1 MKISPAFLA
10 ASVLILIWLISSW
23 SALIQLSGGRAR
35 RFEAKNRQLSK
46 KMEEWIENKPRYE
59 TVLRFLVMIVVSCLA
74 LAVYH
79 VVKTNSAS
87 FPVEA
92 RIAVFLLAFTLCI
105 LTAEAASSLIVK
117 NFDINLLSF
126 SMPMVKAMGYSLLYP
141 AVLLPGMIRGNSD
154 ESAPGDNGEDRATA
168 EDEIMSLVEQD
179 TDDSGNGSGSLEE
192 VERRMIRGVFDLADT
207 AVREI
212 MTPRVDV
219 KGISMNS
226 SSEEAIA
233 LIKESG
239 HSRIPLY
246 EDSIDNIRGVLY
258 AKDLLGGE
266 KASGKELLH
275 LARRPFF
282 IPETK
287 EVGDLLKEI
296 QLRRNHFAVVID
308 EYGGTAGIAT
318 LEDIIEEI
326 VGEIRDEFDHNEH
339 DAPMHVAMPDGS
351 FVFDARTLISDV
363 NLILDTAIP
372 DGEEV
377 DTIGG
382 FVCGELGHI
391 PVPDEEVPACGG
403 QICIKVL
410 KSDSKRILT
419 VRITKKGQGA

>member
-1 MKISPAFLA
+1 MKISPAYLA
-10 ASVLILIWLISSW
+10 VSILLLIWLVSGW

-35 RFEAKNRQLSK
+35 RIEAKNRELSR
-46 KMEEWIENKPRYE
+46 KMEEWIDNKQCYE
-59 TVLRFLVMIVVSCLA
+59 TIFRFLVLIAVSCLA

-79 VVKTNSAS
+79 VIKTYTLS
-87 FPVEA
+87 FPLEV
-92 RIAVFLLAFTLCI
+92 RVVVFLSALVLCI
-105 LTAEAASSLIVK
+105 ILAEAVSLLIVK
-117 NFDINLLSF
+117 NYDIALLSF
-126 SMPMVKAMGYSLLYP
+126 TMPLVRMLGHSLLYP
-141 AVLLPGMIRGNSD
+141 VVLLSRILGGKSD
-154 ESAPGDNGEDRATA
+154 EYSFGENGEGRATA

-179 TDDSGNGSGSLEE
+179 VEDSGNGTGSLEDD
-192 VERRMIRGVFDLADT
+192 ERRMIRGVFDLDDT

-219 KGISMNS
+219 KGISTNS
-226 SSEEAIA
+226 STEEAIA

-258 AKDLLGGE
+258 AKDLLGKEKVSGE
-266 KASGKELLH
+266 NLLQ

-339 DAPMHVAMPDGS
+339 DTPMHVAMPDGS
-351 FVFDARTLISDV
+351 YVFDARALISDV
-363 NLILDTAIP
+363 NLMLDTAIP

-382 FVCGELGHI
+382 YVCGELGHI
-391 PVPDEEVPACGG
+391 PVPGEEVSTCGG
-403 QICIKVL
+403 EICIKVL
-410 KSDSKRILT
+410 KSDSKRILK
-419 VRITKKGQGA
+419 VGISKKG